1 MLMSRLIIGNQLTEE
16 TAEGEGALPPE
27 YRRFLSVISHR
38 MAWFAQDGDVL
49 VLPSH
54 PGEGFLA
61 YVRRINGLAEG
72 EPLVLVPPPGRQGAE
87 LLYDDRL
94 AAPEFVA
101 GLRTVIA
108 ERGVDRVF
116 PFYLDA
122 AVLRLARE
130 TGLDGPFGGVAFLAE
145 RGGELVNSK
154 AAFRAISAG
163 NGVPIPEGRVC
174 LTPAE
179 AEEFLWP
186 KLSTGQSAI
195 VKQDLHGGG
204 YGNELL
210 VPAEGVTG
218 VGANSTVVITDRA
231 TLAEHLEKS
240 WDRYSYAGSRPVVV
254 EHYIHDCGQLYI
266 EFTVADEGVSVLG
279 YGQVRMKPILN
290 GLVLPPPPE
299 DVPDLA
305 EFIAAATRVM
315 EAVRAVGYRG
325 YAGLD
330 AIVTPAGRVLF
341 NEVNGRVAGSTHL
354 DAIARRTV
362 GEDYLTTRVLISRNR
377 VPWPSFPAA
386 EALLAEHGLAFDPAC
401 RTGILLPGDD
411 DAPDGPTGQFLIVG
425 RDHAHADE
433 LERRAVR
440 AFGLTD
446 DPLAGAAGDLDDLA
460 DDLDEDL
467 SQDLSDGLAADPAGR
482 PAVDRA
488 GTEV

>member
-1 MLMSRLIIGNQLTEE
+1 MSQLIIGNQLTEE
-16 TAEGEGALPPE
+16 TAEGEGALPSE

-38 MAWFAQDGDVL
+38 MVWFAQDGDVL
-49 VLPSH
+49 VLPSR

-61 YVRRINGLAEG
+61 YVRRVNGLAEG
-72 EPLVLVPPPGRQGAE
+72 EPLIVVPQPGRQGAE

-101 GLRTVIA
+101 GLRTLIA

-116 PFYLDA
+116 PFHLGA

-154 AAFRAISAG
+154 AAFRAVAAG
-163 NGVPIPEGRVC
+163 NAVPIPDGKVC
-174 LTPAE
+174 VEPAE
-179 AEEFLWP
+179 AEEFAWP
-186 KLSTGQSAI
+186 LLAGGQSVI

-218 VGANSTVVITDRA
+218 VGATNTVVVPDRA
-231 TLAEHLEKS
+231 ALAAHLVRS
-240 WDRYSYAGSRPVVV
+240 WPRYSYGGSRPVVV

-266 EFTVADEGVSVLG
+266 EFRVTAEAVSVLD
-279 YGQVRMKPILN
+279 YGQVRMEPIMH

-299 DVPDLA
+299 EVPDLA
-305 EFIAAATRVM
+305 EFVAGATRV
-315 EAVRAVGYRG
+315 AQALRAVGYRG

-354 DAIARRTV
+354 DALARRAV
-362 GEDYLTTRVLISRNR
+362 GEDYLTARVLISRNR
-377 VPWPSFPAA
+377 VPWPSFTEA
-386 EALLAEHGLAFDPAC
+386 EALLDKHGLAFDPDE

-411 DAPDGPTGQFLIVG
+411 DAPDGPTGQFLVVG
-425 RDHAHADE
+425 RDHGHAGE
-433 LERRAVR
+433 LERRALA
-440 AFGLTD
+440 AFGLD
-446 DPLAGAAGDLDDLA
+446 GGPDGALNGALNGA
-460 DDLDEDL
+460 P
-467 SQDLSDGLAADPAGR
+467 DGAPNE
-482 PAVDRA
+482 
-488 GTEV
+488 TEV